1 MMPLFIEFY
10 SKNKYIL
17 GGKNPVFHLRGEGCK
32 FRPGYWL
39 FLLTTLLMLFGSSR
53 QCYKR
58 TTQLTTASFHIFI
71 VIFDKIKQPT
81 IRRCGN
87 VNTLFKT
94 SLKKP
99 TPTVKNQT
107 IYTGKVL

>member
-17 GGKNPVFHLRGEGCK
+17 GGENPVFHLRGEGCE

-53 QCYKR
+53 QCCKR
-58 TTQLTTASFHIFI
+58 TTQQTTAPSTSSLSYL
-71 VIFDKIKQPT
+71 IKSNNLPFEAAET
-81 IRRCGN
+81 
-87 VNTLFKT
+87 
-94 SLKKP
+94 
-99 TPTVKNQT
+99 
-107 IYTGKVL
+107 